1 MEWTVE
7 CERQEWQPKTTT
19 MALIPCTTPM
29 ASQDT
34 NTIRLPAARLRTHT
48 PTDVQEGDR
57 RALVVANNLILRGT
71 VLKQTPTQIELSRV
85 PIRPAVGASVGV
97 RMLDMSSIAPRQ
109 NEIPVTVER
118 VVSDDYGYS
127 VTLRR

>member
-7 CERQEWQPKTTT
+7 GERQEWQPKTTT
-19 MALIPCTTPM
+19 MALIPCTAPM

-97 RMLDMSSIAPRQ
+97 RMLDVSSIAPRQ

>member
-1 MEWTVE
+1 MELTVE
-7 CERQEWQPKTTT
+7 CERQEWQPKTRIAATI
-19 MALIPCTTPM
+19 ACTAPKISQN
-29 ASQDT
+29 AS
-34 NTIRLPAARLRTHT
+34 TIRPPSARLQQRASA
-48 PTDVQEGDR
+48 DIQEEKR

-71 VLKQTPTQIELSRV
+71 VLKQTPTRIELSRV
-85 PIRPAVGASVGV
+85 PIRPTVGASVGV
-97 RMLDMSSIAPRQ
+97 RMLDKSSMTPRQ

>member
-7 CERQEWQPKTTT
+7 CERQEWQPKTTK
-19 MALIPCTTPM
+19 MALIPCTAPM

-34 NTIRLPAARLRTHT
+34 NTIRLPAARLRTRT

>member
-7 CERQEWQPKTTT
+7 CKRQEWQPKTTAV
-19 MALIPCTTPM
+19 ALIPCTAPV
-29 ASQDT
+29 ASQNT
-34 NTIRLPAARLRTHT
+34 NIITLPAARLRKHT
-48 PTDVQEGDR
+48 PTDVKEENR

-85 PIRPAVGASVGV
+85 PIRPTVGASVGV
-97 RMLDMSSIAPRQ
+97 RMLDASSIAPRQ

-118 VVSDDYGYS
+118 VVSDDHGYS